1 MEKFKQ
7 ADKDITLKVEIE
19 GGMVNTTLVN
29 FYLPESG
36 VDPDLKMDEKFM
48 RKMEPGMENKTDE
61 ELKKYFWEN
70 SVFNTAEQFRSQAQS
85 SEDKDI
91 AEVFSAVAEAVE
103 RMDMNQVKLQVIRK

>member
-7 ADKDITLKVEIE
+7 EDKDITLKVEIE

-61 ELKKYFWEN
+61 ELKKYFWEA
-70 SVFNTAEQFRSQAQS
+70 SVLYTADQFRSNARS
-85 SEDKDI
+85 YEDKVI
-91 AEVFSAVAEAVE
+91 AERTLAIAEALE
-103 RMDMNQVKLQVIRK
+103 EMDMDQVGFQVIRK